1 MELCIPSL
9 GSDPVFAL
17 ARRAESSRFGGRM
30 DDDDFLTSSAS
41 TMETPSLEEERRL
54 EEPASDWSAVREDD
68 DPPPGLS
75 SKLEERG
82 DLFGDVLPKS
92 TLIAAAMDSASERD
106 MEPILRGLPLGDS
119 RGCIDDASDRP
130 SASVS
135 AAVANEPRSEPRGD
149 GGGFKLR
156 DEDIMSIVEPRFL
169 PFSRFLSSSFP
180 RSSG

>member
-68 DPPPGLS
+68 DAG
-75 SKLEERG
+75 
-82 DLFGDVLPKS
+82 
-92 TLIAAAMDSASERD
+92 
-106 MEPILRGLPLGDS
+106 
-119 RGCIDDASDRP
+119 RP
-130 SASVS
+130 A
-135 AAVANEPRSEPRGD
+135 
-149 GGGFKLR
+149 LR
-156 DEDIMSIVEPRFL
+156 DALDEVVHAALGAAPCAHFTTSKQVL
-169 PFSRFLSSSFP
+169 TH
-180 RSSG
+180 